1 MEKIIAMQTEL
12 AKKLD
17 YLETVLLKS
26 SEESSGDNNYMRKM
40 NERAVT
46 LCDLSSKNALS
57 QSSLGY

>member
-17 YLETVLLKS
+17 YLETVFLKS
-26 SEESSGDNNYMRKM
+26 SEAPSGDNKYMRKM
-40 NERAVT
+40 ERAVT